1 MKVKIRIDRIIILI
15 ISILLLVVVIKLLIP
30 NKTFTIKSFIGDNI
44 TTMEKY
50 AKKHNLKLDIKYTYN
65 DKYDKDVIINQNIKD
80 TEVKK
85 GDTIKITVSKGKI
98 DEKTL
103 KDNKVNE
110 LGRVP
115 IMMYHG
121 IHNIKSEDA
130 AYTGG
135 NVDAEGYNRTVE
147 AFKADLDMYYE
158 RGYRVIRLKDYV
170 NGDID
175 VELGKSP
182 IILTFDDGLVNSIKV
197 IGEDENGLIIDPNSA
212 VGIMEEYKKK
222 YPDMNIT
229 ATFFVN
235 GTLFNQEGYNNKI
248 MKWLIEHGYDI
259 GNHTY
264 NHDNFSNTSIEKTQ
278 ETIAKLYQKLD
289 NIIPNQY
296 VNIIA
301 LPFGSPFVTTHPN
314 FPYILKGNYNG
325 YEYENIAT
333 LRVGWL
339 PEASPFN
346 IDFDKTFLKRVRAWD
361 NNGENFDIEYTF
373 TNLENNRYIS
383 DGRVDVIVYPKNL
396 SKKFNTNIT
405 DKTVFTYDDVD

>member
-1 MKVKIRIDRIIILI
+1 MKAKLRIDRIVILI
-15 ISILLLVVVIKLLIP
+15 ISILLLIVLINLIIP
-30 NKTFTIKSFIGDNI
+30 NKIFTIKNFVGNNI
-44 TTMEKY
+44 NTIEKY
-50 AKKHNLKLDIKYTYN
+50 TKKHNLKLDIKYSY
-65 DKYDKDVIINQNIKD
+65 DEKYDKDIIIDQDIKD
-80 TEVKK
+80 TKVEK

-98 DEKTL
+98 DEKIL
-103 KDNKVNE
+103 KYNEVNE

-121 IHNIKSEDA
+121 IHNVKSEDT

-135 NVDAEGYNRTVE
+135 NVDAEGYNRTSE

-158 RGYRVIRLKDYV
+158 KGYRVIRLEDYV
-170 NGDID
+170 NGKID

-182 IILTFDDGLVNSIKV
+182 IIITFDDGLVNSIK
-197 IGEDENGLIIDPNSA
+197 IEGEDEKGLIIDSNSA

-229 ATFFVN
+229 ATFFIN
-235 GTLFNQEGYNNKI
+235 GTLFNQDDYNDKI
-248 MKWLIEHGYDI
+248 MKWLIENNYDI

-301 LPFGSPFVTTHPN
+301 LPYGSPFVTTHVN
-314 FPYILKGNYNG
+314 FPYILKGSYDD

-361 NNGENFDIEYTF
+361 NNGENFDIKYTF
-373 TNLENNRYIS
+373 DNLEKNRFIS
-383 DGRVDVIVYPKNL
+383 DGRSDVIVYPKSLND
-396 SKKFNTNIT
+396 KFNTNIT
-405 DKTVFTYDDVD
+405 DKIIFTYDNID